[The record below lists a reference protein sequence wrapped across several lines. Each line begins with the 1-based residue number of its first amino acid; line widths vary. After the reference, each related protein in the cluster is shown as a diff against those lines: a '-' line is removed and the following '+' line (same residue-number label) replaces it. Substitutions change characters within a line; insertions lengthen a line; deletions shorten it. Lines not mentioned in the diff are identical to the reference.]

1 MHLHVLG
8 VHLGGPVRPGLAG
21 APDVGAGIGAAEAE
35 GRDPREVA
43 VEAGVRGL
51 CQEVHGEALHVQ
63 VRVDVVQVQV
73 GGATG
78 VRHHQAAL
86 QQARQTGATL
96 QVPDVAFRTGGEQR
110 RTPGLH
116 DTSQSTNL
124 DGVAQRGASAVAL
137 CDRDLAR
144 HHARLAHGV
153 PDARL
158 LRLAVRRRE
167 RGAAAV
173 LVHGAA
179 RQACNLLHAVLFGVA
194 RLDVGPCEAVA
205 PGVAAGAH
213 VEGEAAALRR
223 QHAGAAER
231 DEGYRVEQR
240 ADAHAQ
246 GILVALVG
254 ARGELPVARP
264 PEVLHGHRD
273 ADQRR

>member
-1 MHLHVLG
+1 MQIRSTLRAHDLH
-8 VHLGGPVRPGLAG
+8 
-21 APDVGAGIGAAEAE
+21 
-35 GRDPREVA
+35 
-43 VEAGVRGL
+43 
-51 CQEVHGEALHVQ
+51 
-63 VRVDVVQVQV
+63 
-73 GGATG
+73 
-78 VRHHQAAL
+78 AAL
-86 QQARQTGATL
+86 DEASHACATL
-96 QVPDVAFRTGGEQR
+96 QVTQVRLGRGHHQGGRPNGRVVNPLE
-110 RTPGLH
+110 GA
-116 DTSQSTNL
+116 NL

-144 HHARLAHGV
+144 HYARLAHGV